1 MLTAVTLACTL
12 HWTLVLDPCLPSL
25 PLGAVGYAV
34 PTLDRGA
41 VAVVVH

>member
-12 HWTLVLDPCLPSL
+12 DWTLMLDHSLPSL
-25 PLGAVGYAV
+25 ALGAVGYSV
-34 PTLDRGA
+34 PTLDCGA